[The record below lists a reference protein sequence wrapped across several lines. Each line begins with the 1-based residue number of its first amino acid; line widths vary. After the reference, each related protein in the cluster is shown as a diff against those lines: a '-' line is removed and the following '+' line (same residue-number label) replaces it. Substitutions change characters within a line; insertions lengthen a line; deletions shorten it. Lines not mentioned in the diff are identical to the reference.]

1 MLVKSDIDEINIDTI
16 IDQLGKFDSSE
27 GLLKMY
33 ARRGQCF
40 TTTKYITKLSEHEII
55 PIDDIKTPKLDDPYD
70 PDGFYTFTDG

>member
-16 IDQLGKFDSSE
+16 IDQLGKFDASE

-40 TTTKYITKLSEHEII
+40 TTTKYITKLSDDEI
-55 PIDDIKTPKLDDPYD
+55 
-70 PDGFYTFTDG
+70 